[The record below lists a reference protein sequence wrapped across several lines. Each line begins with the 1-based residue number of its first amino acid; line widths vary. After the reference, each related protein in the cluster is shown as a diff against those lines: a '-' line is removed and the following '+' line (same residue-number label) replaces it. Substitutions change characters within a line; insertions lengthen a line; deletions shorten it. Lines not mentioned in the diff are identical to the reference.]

1 MEPREMQNVREFSD
15 IKAQDSKDIDST
27 EIKSARDLH
36 GVKVAISKTAAVSYS
51 RNLIYI
57 SGF

>member
-1 MEPREMQNVREFSD
+1 MQNVREFSD